1 MGFHRTGMFSL
12 LDFDKQQPIKF
23 FLSRLV
29 SSPET
34 LIRMDGMGIP
44 TVLKEVMK
52 LISVSM
58 IKET

>member
-1 MGFHRTGMFSL
+1 MFSL